1 MRIGIF
7 LKLLIL
13 IGAVLLF
20 IDRNY
25 QAGVESLMILTIT
38 FLPLLMRNRFEVVIP
53 HEFETIAILFIY
65 LSLFLGGVQEF
76 YIRYWWWDLVLHTG
90 AGFLVGVVGFL
101 LVYVLNK
108 NQHVDMHL
116 TPFFISLFA
125 FMFAMGIGALW
136 EIYEFTIDNVFGRN
150 MQKSGLVDTMWDLIV
165 DCIGALVISILGYG
179 YLKTEGT
186 DTFLERMI
194 LKFIATNPR
203 LFRHDK

>member
-1 MRIGIF
+1 SRDWSSDVCSSDLKLHLRIGIF
-7 LKLLIL
+7 LKVLIL

-25 QAGVESLMILTIT
+25 QAGFESLLILTIT
-38 FLPLLMRNRFEVVIP
+38 FLPLLMRNRFRVVIP

-76 YIRYWWWDLVLHTG
+76 YIRYWWWDVVLHGG
-90 AGFLVGVVGFL
+90 AGFLLGIAGFL

-108 NQHVDMHL
+108 NQQVDLHL

-125 FMFAMGIGALW
+125 FMFAMGMGALW

-150 MQKSGLVDTMWDLIV
+150 MQK
-165 DCIGALVISILGYG
+165 
-179 YLKTEGT
+179 
-186 DTFLERMI
+186 
-194 LKFIATNPR
+194 
-203 LFRHDK
+203 